1 MSKEAVERYINLS
14 NWEFRHLKE
23 RVEQWG
29 RPSEDTQ
36 DLCLETNRQMR
47 KLYTLMISEVDEA
60 CVHLEEFDALL
71 DVMVEL
77 ERIWFL
83 CEIFLLNPIS
93 SKLLAI
99 DFAKWIYETE
109 RGDVDVLLEF
119 FGTLDAAET
128 YRGNNRRLVNT
139 PEEGYWETM
148 YMLSVQG
155 SLDEVWQLLCLHSHF
170 PRVDLVELPGNER
183 RHMSCALELKSILS
197 SHPYLSYVRG
207 DSSLSVGDLVVVHS
221 GWSRELALWKE
232 RIKSFFQSGAS
243 LLGRIPE
250 IVGLLE
256 ILIGNMESICG
267 ASKSNWL
274 RFGLGKLLY
283 VFPPPLSRSNIAKIA
298 DESIATCNSRGGDIQ
313 RSKQQHTVK
322 NIIGGEIGVAIR
334 HMHESK
340 SSVTTAMR
348 RVVPFIDLAF
358 TLPTV
363 FLCFNLINGGGMV
376 DLKEPLVKEDIHS
389 SYFEQLLVSVVDD
402 LINHRFPVE
411 IVVGMI
417 NTCPTLGPDLSK
429 KSLPLVVVDSDELA
443 RELSLALRS
452 QASLFNGQNVV
463 PELIASA
470 RNIEV
475 ARGFTGS
482 TGTRLREPSASLMQ
496 QVMSRAAQLLSIL
509 A

>member
-1 MSKEAVERYINLS
+1 
-14 NWEFRHLKE
+14 
-23 RVEQWG
+23 
-29 RPSEDTQ
+29 
-36 DLCLETNRQMR
+36 
-47 KLYTLMISEVDEA
+47 MISEIDEA

-139 PEEGYWETM
+139 PEEGYWETI

-155 SLDEVWQLLCLHSHF
+155 SLDEVWKLLCLHSHF
-170 PRVDLVELPGNER
+170 PRVDLVELTGNER

-197 SHPYLSYVRG
+197 SHPIFPMYEATVAYLLETWLWCTVAGAANWRYGR
-207 DSSLSVGDLVVVHS
+207 S
-221 GWSRELALWKE
+221 GLKAFSIGIIFARTHP
-232 RIKSFFQSGAS
+232 RNCGA
-243 LLGRIPE
+243 
-250 IVGLLE
+250 LE

-340 SSVTTAMR
+340 LCNCRDA

-358 TLPTV
+358 TLPTA
-363 FLCFNLINGGGMV
+363 FLCYNLINGGGMV

-402 LINHRFPVE
+402 LISHRFPVE

-429 KSLPLVVVDSDELA
+429 KSLPLVVVDTDELA
-443 RELSLALRS
+443 RELSLALRA
-452 QASLFNGQNVV
+452 QASLFNGQSVV
-463 PELIASA
+463 PELISRA
-470 RNIEV
+470 RDIEV
-475 ARGFTGS
+475 ARGLYWFDR
-482 TGTRLREPSASLMQ
+482 TRLREPSASLMQ
-496 QVMSRAAQLLSIL
+496 QVMSRAARP
-509 A
+509 